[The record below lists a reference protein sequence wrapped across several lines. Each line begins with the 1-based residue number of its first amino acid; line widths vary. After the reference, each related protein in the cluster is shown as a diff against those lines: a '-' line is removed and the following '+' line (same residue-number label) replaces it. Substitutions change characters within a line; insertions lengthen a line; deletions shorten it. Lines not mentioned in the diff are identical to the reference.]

1 MDDFPSSFFLPV
13 PAGDGTCQL
22 ILVPVVWRRAHC
34 PGNAFQEPQV
44 GFCVKQRRIG
54 GGARLTV
61 RPLDVSIFNLN
72 TADLKLVRLQ
82 QDWASEAKA
91 GGGVVFEQ
99 FQIQPIQGP
108 P

>member
-1 MDDFPSSFFLPV
+1 M
-13 PAGDGTCQL
+13 
-22 ILVPVVWRRAHC
+22 
-34 PGNAFQEPQV
+34 
-44 GFCVKQRRIG
+44 KQRRIG

-99 FQIQPIQGP
+99 FQIQTFANQLVETR
-108 P
+108 